1 MVERMQCNIQ
11 SDAIT
16 LTTLKYSAVI
26 VVGAVCLTVCLYVCR
41 SFHMIGGKRTLEISV
56 Q

>member
-16 LTTLKYSAVI
+16 LYTLKYSATII
-26 VVGAVCLTVCLYVCR
+26 V
-41 SFHMIGGKRTLEISV
+41 HI
-56 Q
+56 